1 MNLVN
6 INVYGEGYYS
16 GNSYKEAIF
25 LLEEDYNSLEEDF
38 NGKIMDLGELDGKH
52 SQVDGE
58 IYVEIITE
66 EEQLNYKFDVSN
78 DGESLY
84 WELDSINTNI
94 DEMIKRANNY
104 IESLDRLVEV
114 KFTVK
119 KSQIE
124 AVNNAV
130 YEIINQ

>member
-16 GNSYKEAIF
+16 GSSYKETIF

-38 NGKIMDLGELDGKH
+38 NGKIMDLGELIRKH

-66 EEQLNYKFDVSN
+66 EDQLNYKFDVSN
-78 DGESLY
+78 DGEYLY